1 MGTLGGPEGPG
12 RRLPDGLLEAALR
25 FAGVEHQAGPGEE
38 TDFPAVDIFE
48 TATEI
53 VVEAELPGVDPA
65 RVAVSVDRGALVI
78 EGVKEEDAPPG
89 RVAFLCMER
98 SFGPFRRVVPLLG
111 AVDLARATAVCRAG
125 VLRIRLPRIEDKRGQ
140 RIGIPIAAEP
150 GS

>member
-1 MGTLGGPEGPG
+1 VGTAGGPDDPG
-12 RRLPDGLLEAALR
+12 RRLPEDLLEAALR
-25 FAGVEHQAGPGEE
+25 LAGAERRAGPGEE

-48 TATEI
+48 TAAEI

-65 RVAVSVDRGALVI
+65 QVAAFVDRGALVI

-125 VLRIRLPRIEDKRGQ
+125 VLRIRLPRIEDKRGR
-140 RIGIPIAAEP
+140 RIAIPIAVEP
-150 GS
+150 GP